1 MSSLTSEILT
11 AYRHPRLSF
20 ERQLAKNIG
29 DDRILFFGMLACF
42 LAFVARMPSLFR
54 DSIPS
59 GSPPLH
65 AVVPIHFAVSLLM
78 APLLLYSVAAAS
90 HVLARAFGG
99 WGNWRD
105 ARLALFWA
113 VLAMSPLVLV
123 AGIVEVAFQPWVS
136 GALLV
141 LIAVLFFSYWMHCL
155 IRVEFIERSAY
166 MVDGQEA
173 PGPRTGSDRG
183 RSTYVRQA
191 SFGKPDG

>member
-20 ERQLAKNIG
+20 ERQLARNIG

-54 DSIPS
+54 ESIPF

-65 AVVPIHFAVSLLM
+65 AVVPFHFAVSLLM
-78 APLLLYSVAAAS
+78 APLLLYSIAAAS
-90 HVLARAFGG
+90 HALARVFGG
-99 WGNWRD
+99 RGNWRD

-113 VLAMSPLVLV
+113 VLTMSPLVLV

-141 LIAVLFFSYWMHCL
+141 LIAVLFFSYWIQCL
-155 IRVEFIERSAY
+155 IRVEFMERPAY
-166 MVDGQEA
+166 KLDAQEA
-173 PGPRTGSDRG
+173 LGPRTGSDCS
-183 RSTYVRQA
+183 RSTYFRQA

>member
-1 MSSLTSEILT
+1 MSSVTSEILT

-20 ERQLAKNIG
+20 ERQLARNIG

-42 LAFVARMPSLFR
+42 LTFVARMPSLFR

-99 WGNWRD
+99 QGNWRD

-113 VLAMSPLVLV
+113 VLTMSPLVLV

-141 LIAVLFFSYWMHCL
+141 LIAVLFFWYWMQCL
-155 IRVEFIERSAY
+155 IRVEFMESPAY

-173 PGPRTGSDRG
+173 LGPRTGSDRG
-183 RSTYVRQA
+183 RLTYFRQA

>member
-1 MSSLTSEILT
+1 MNSLASEILT

-20 ERQLAKNIG
+20 ERQLARNIG
-29 DDRILFFGMLACF
+29 EDRILFFGMLACF

-90 HVLARAFGG
+90 HVLARVFGG
-99 WGNWRD
+99 RAHWRD

-113 VLAMSPLVLV
+113 ILTMSPLVLV

-141 LIAVLFFSYWMHCL
+141 LIAVLFFSYWMQCL
-155 IRVEFIERSAY
+155 IRVEFMERPAY
-166 MVDGQEA
+166 MVDAQEA
-173 PGPRTGSDRG
+173 FEPRTGSDRG
-183 RSTYVRQA
+183 RSRYFRQA
-191 SFGKPDG
+191 SFGKPAG